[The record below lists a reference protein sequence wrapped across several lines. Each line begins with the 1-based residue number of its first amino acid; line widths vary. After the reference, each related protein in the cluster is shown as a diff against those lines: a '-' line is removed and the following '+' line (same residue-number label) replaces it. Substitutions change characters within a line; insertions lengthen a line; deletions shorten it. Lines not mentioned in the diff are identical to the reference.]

1 MNHHVTYYALAIPN
15 RESFSPISQACT
27 NINSICK
34 CACEY
39 CLSYYKYCLSYY
51 KYCNQIRNTYTMH
64 EDIYKRYYLCQHDKD
79 CPVKDKI
86 GVMSCDWC
94 NV

>member
-34 CACEY
+34 CACE
-39 CLSYYKYCLSYY
+39 YCLSYY